1 MDTWQQIVKELNT
14 SPDNLEDIKA
24 LDEASQE
31 KLLRHVLEARE
42 ANERHINESMQE
54 ALGHFP
60 RWLRK
65 PVKKVLG
72 L

>member
-14 SPDNLEDIKA
+14 SADKLKDIKA

-31 KLLRHVLEARE
+31 KLLQHVREARK
-42 ANERHINESMQE
+42 ANEQHIHESMHE

-65 PVKKVLG
+65 PVRKVLG

>member
-24 LDEASQE
+24 LDEAGQE
-31 KLLRHVLEARE
+31 KLLRHVQEART
-42 ANERHINESMQE
+42 ANEQHIHQSMHE

-65 PVKKVLG
+65 PVRKVLG